1 MVADPVLSRELR
13 SLQDEIA
20 ASQRA
25 RVSSPPDRP
34 IANNAKAASEPAAFP
49 ANQPAE
55 TAEDEEEKLQGEFR
69 EFLDEATKFF
79 DEAEKSVSAHPAAS
93 MVGALVVGILIGR
106 LLGRR

>member
-1 MVADPVLSRELR
+1 MAADPVLSRELR

-34 IANNAKAASEPAAFP
+34 IASNAKAASEPATVP
-49 ANQPAE
+49 ASQPAE
-55 TAEDEEEKLQGEFR
+55 TTEDDKLQGEFR

-79 DEAEKSVSAHPAAS
+79 EEAEKNVSAHPAAS

>member
-55 TAEDEEEKLQGEFR
+55 TAEDEE
-69 EFLDEATKFF
+69 A
-79 DEAEKSVSAHPAAS
+79 
-93 MVGALVVGILIGR
+93 VGVDQDVVP
-106 LLGRR
+106 

>member
-1 MVADPVLSRELR
+1 MPADPVLSRELR

-25 RVSSPPDRP
+25 RVSSPPDHP
-34 IANNAKAASEPAAFP
+34 TASDEKGHIEAAAVPASQLGEAV
-49 ANQPAE
+49 
-55 TAEDEEEKLQGEFR
+55 EEENLRGEFR

-79 DEAEKSVSAHPAAS
+79 EEAEKNVSAHPAAS

-106 LLGRR
+106 LLRR

>member
-1 MVADPVLSRELR
+1 MAADPVLSRELR
-13 SLQDEIA
+13 SLQDEVA

-25 RVSSPPDRP
+25 RASSPPGHPTASDAKVP
-34 IANNAKAASEPAAFP
+34 IEAAAVPASQPP
-49 ANQPAE
+49 AD
-55 TAEDEEEKLQGEFR
+55 TAEEEKLRGEFR

-79 DEAEKSVSAHPAAS
+79 EEAEKNVSAHPAAS

>member
-1 MVADPVLSRELR
+1 MAADPVHSRELR

-20 ASQRA
+20 ASRRA
-25 RVSSPPDRP
+25 RVSLPPDRP
-34 IANNAKAASEPAAFP
+34 IASNAKAASEPATVP
-49 ANQPAE
+49 ASQPAE
-55 TAEDEEEKLQGEFR
+55 TAEDEKLQGEFR

-79 DEAEKSVSAHPAAS
+79 DEAEKNVSAHPAAS

>member
-1 MVADPVLSRELR
+1 MAADPVLSRELR

-25 RVSSPPDRP
+25 RVSSSPDRP
-34 IANNAKAASEPAAFP
+34 IASNAKAASEPATVP
-49 ANQPAE
+49 ASQPAE
-55 TAEDEEEKLQGEFR
+55 RAEDEKLHGEFR

-79 DEAEKSVSAHPAAS
+79 DEAEKNVSAHPAAS
-93 MVGALVVGILIGR
+93 IVGALVVGILIGR